1 MKTSKTGN
9 LSGCLDC
16 WCPERSNGR
25 YCQSSIIRLLTS
37 SKHALSFFL
46 DNYEWQ
52 ITLVTIAPEHVL
64 RIVCGESEMSVTFYI
79 VHWALGGNI
88 WTRVQEN
95 IFQHWLVLYCNGGRG
110 SCIISCLDIGVIQEK
125 ISRFWFEIFNAG
137 NLLDYLS
144 IILSH
149 A

>member
-1 MKTSKTGN
+1 MDVWIVGVLREVMEDTIN
-9 LSGCLDC
+9 
-16 WCPERSNGR
+16 
-25 YCQSSIIRLLTS
+25 CQSSIIRLLTS

-46 DNYEWQ
+46 DNNEWQ
-52 ITLVTIAPEHVL
+52 MTLVTIALEHVL

-95 IFQHWLVLYCNGGRG
+95 ILQHWLVLHCNGGRG

-125 ISRFWFEIFNAG
+125 ISGFWFKIFNAS

>member
-1 MKTSKTGN
+1 MDVWIVGVLREVMEDTIN
-9 LSGCLDC
+9 
-16 WCPERSNGR
+16 
-25 YCQSSIIRLLTS
+25 CQSSIIRLLTS

-95 IFQHWLVLYCNGGRG
+95 IFQHWLVLYCNEGRG

-125 ISRFWFEIFNAG
+125 ISGFWFKIFNTS

>member
-25 YCQSSIIRLLTS
+25 YCQLSI
-37 SKHALSFFL
+37 LSHKIAFDFQIYLVIFL
-46 DNYEWQ
+46 HNTDRQ
-52 ITLVTIAPEHVL
+52 MTLVTIAPEHVL

-125 ISRFWFEIFNAG
+125 ISGF
-137 NLLDYLS
+137 
-144 IILSH
+144 
-149 A
+149 